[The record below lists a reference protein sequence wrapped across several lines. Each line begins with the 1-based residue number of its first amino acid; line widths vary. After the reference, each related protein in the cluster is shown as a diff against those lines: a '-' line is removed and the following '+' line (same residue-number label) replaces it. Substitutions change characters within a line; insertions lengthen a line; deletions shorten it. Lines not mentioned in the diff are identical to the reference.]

1 MFHSLSR
8 SQPLFAVLGEIPF
21 QVVGSPES
29 FESRRRY
36 DFAEHRVVESKPRLQ
51 WLGNDLERLRFELR
65 LHSSFTDP
73 AAKLALLRST
83 AAAHLALPLV
93 FGNGGFRGFF
103 VIESISMRSQQLSAR
118 GIPIAITAAVALKE
132 WAAESELLSGTSAL
146 PDFVP
151 IGIRPAVSSSS
162 DGGSPGF
169 IPGVSALLSLSPAL
183 GASGPNLA
191 ASDIPVSAIVRSA
204 AR

>member
-1 MFHSLSR
+1 M
-8 SQPLFAVLGEIPF
+8 FAVLGEIPF
-21 QVVGSPES
+21 EVVGSPEG
-29 FESRRRY
+29 FESRRAY

-51 WLGNDLERLRFELR
+51 WLGNDLERLKFELR

-118 GIPIAITAAVALKE
+118 GVPIAITAALALKE
-132 WAAESELLSGTSAL
+132 WAVESELSSGAPPI

-151 IGIRPAVSSSS
+151 LGIIPAVSSSS
-162 DGGSPGF
+162 DGGSPGT
-169 IPGVSALLSLSPAL
+169 IPGVSALLSLSPAR
-183 GASGPNLA
+183 GATGPNLEA
-191 ASDIPVSAIVRSA
+191 NDIPVSVIVRSA